1 MATIELER
9 GTIEEIEIEEND
21 DHDDLF
27 AHLYLGEYALCG
39 LPNTQDRHH
48 GCHPGVHW
56 SKGMMACPKCG
67 APLCMDC
74 LLQVV

>member
-1 MATIELER
+1 
-9 GTIEEIEIEEND
+9 
-21 DHDDLF
+21 
-27 AHLYLGEYALCG
+27 
-39 LPNTQDRHH
+39 
-48 GCHPGVHW
+48 VHW